1 MRAAQKRQLIVRF
14 GTLEGTRTLESSSKW
29 YAAIECG
36 DRALTNTL
44 RMLLDG
50 RDFLGSPIAVLEA
63 RPVQQIILSSLTS
76 REALSS
82 PFPDCAVGKMPR
94 APEAKLVVYIST
106 LTTPESMVEAAYK
119 PFWQKAGPQ
128 LLLGKQVVIGHRPP
142 NGTPGH
148 SRSALGTG
156 EVVAYVERIG
166 KHIAVRSNDPAVP
179 GRPKPDTATLLDVK
193 NNGVNVVL
201 NTVPLN
207 PPTTLSECG
216 RHLKSC
222 IVCFQPIRTASTPW
236 IRREAASFCYRKF
249 RITGDSE
256 EISHPRHPTSLCKPC
271 LRKHTE
277 ASLDSGRLYC
287 TCPMPDCGRSLQT
300 RELKDVVSSEL
311 YERLIQN
318 IRDSEKS
325 MLQTFQL
332 PPGIELRLCP
342 QCHIRIEKNEGCNS
356 MRCYRCGN
364 KFAWNSAEL
373 VPSPEQI
380 LLETRGRDM
389 RAIAT
394 GSELLNINEA
404 FSATVATADLNVSWV
419 PLVITYIQ
427 NVRDVTSLG
436 PAIAASLRLHGQ
448 PVQTVEQLL
457 PLVNRAFQGGLAAA
471 WANPGQRGS
480 NYSEACVDYVS
491 RLAAR
496 TGMSSS

>member
-1 MRAAQKRQLIVRF
+1 
-14 GTLEGTRTLESSSKW
+14 
-29 YAAIECG
+29 
-36 DRALTNTL
+36 
-44 RMLLDG
+44 
-50 RDFLGSPIAVLEA
+50 
-63 RPVQQIILSSLTS
+63 
-76 REALSS
+76 
-82 PFPDCAVGKMPR
+82 MPR